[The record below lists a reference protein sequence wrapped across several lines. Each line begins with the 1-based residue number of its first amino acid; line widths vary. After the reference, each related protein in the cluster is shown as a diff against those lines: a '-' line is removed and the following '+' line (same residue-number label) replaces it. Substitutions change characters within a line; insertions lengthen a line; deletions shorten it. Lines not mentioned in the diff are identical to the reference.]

1 MEVGTNVTQQ
11 FYTNQEKTW
20 LVILTTNEEAD
31 SRQVC
36 SIAII
41 EDPGEGKSMCYITMY
56 DPDVADELLLN
67 SSIDEGLLISTDSL
81 EAKSIIRKYEERN
94 RELLNFSTQ

>member
-1 MEVGTNVTQQ
+1 MEVRTNVTQQ

-41 EDPGEGKSMCYITMY
+41 EDPDAGKSMCYITMY

-67 SSIDEGLLISTDSL
+67 SSIDEGLLISTKTL
-81 EAKSIIRKYEERN
+81 EAKSIIRKYEERS